1 MAKYCIIGKDIS
13 YTLSPMIYE
22 TMWEGLGEKHTFEV
36 RDIDTLQ
43 PFIDEL
49 RSGGLSLK
57 GFTVTSPYKEEI
69 IPFLDRLT
77 PEAEAVG
84 AVNTVRVEE
93 DGTLTGHNTDVDGF
107 LLSLPQLPGGH
118 LRALVCGTGGA
129 SKAVQEGLRQAGIPF
144 DVVSR
149 TGHGLTYKRL
159 SSVWDYTH
167 IINATPLGSSKM
179 PGKRPNLPYDTAS
192 PGTVFFDL
200 NYDPAV
206 TPFLTEGL
214 TRHGI
219 ALGGLRMLIEMI
231 TGPQWRFLRD
241 GTVGSSPYGA

>member
-1 MAKYCIIGKDIS
+1 MAKYCIIGRDIS
-13 YTLSPMIYE
+13 YTLSPRIYE
-22 TMWEGLGEKHTFEV
+22 TMWEGLGEEHTFEV

-49 RSGGLSLK
+49 RSGELLVK

-69 IPFLDRLT
+69 IPFLDHLT
-77 PEAEAVG
+77 HEAEAVG

-107 LLSLPQLPGGH
+107 LLSLPQIPGEAK
-118 LRALVCGTGGA
+118 RALICGTGGA

-149 TGHGLTYKRL
+149 TGKGLTYKRL
-159 SSVWDYTH
+159 SSLWDYSH
-167 IINATPLGSSKM
+167 IINATPLGSVKM
-179 PGKRPNLPYDTAS
+179 RDKKPNLPYDTVS

-200 NYDPAV
+200 NYDPSV
-206 TPFLTEGL
+206 TPFMLEGL
-214 TRHGI
+214 ARYGI
-219 ALGGLRMLIEMI
+219 ALDGLRMLIEMI
-231 TGPQWRFLRD
+231 TGPQWRFLSKQVVRD
-241 GTVGSSPYGA
+241 